1 MSKSDESPTGVISM
15 FDSMEAI
22 TKKIMGATTDS
33 DNTIKFDVDNKPGI
47 SNLINIVVSLTD
59 KTIDDIEKEFEGI
72 GYGEFK
78 KYVASVVTEK
88 IGAIQEKY
96 NKLLSGNELDKILDE
111 GMKKMQ
117 NPLHYCCWYKL
128 EKPLQRAI

>member
-33 DNTIKFDVDNKPGI
+33 DNTIKFDPDNKPGI

-59 KTIDDIEKEFEGI
+59 RKIEDIEKEFEGK
-72 GYGEFK
+72 GYGDFK
-78 KYVASVVTEK
+78 RYVASIVVDK
-88 IGAIQEKY
+88 VGKIQEKY
-96 NKLLSGNELDKILDE
+96 NELINGNELDKILDV
-111 GMKKMQ
+111 GMNKTIELAKKKYELM
-117 NPLHYCCWYKL
+117 K
-128 EKPLQRAI
+128 EKMGVVRK